1 MVDQVHPS
9 RLGQA
14 QGGKSQ
20 KLRGLGRGKVALP
33 KKEAQVRG
41 LGLISRGREHLTFST
56 QSSKQCLDYLKV
68 WEISYTMLYI
78 CL

>member
-1 MVDQVHPS
+1 MHPS
-9 RLGQA
+9 WLGQA

-33 KKEAQVRG
+33 KVKEAKVKG

-56 QSSKQCLDYLKV
+56 QLSKQCLDYLKV
-68 WEISYTMLYI
+68 WEISNTMLYI
-78 CL
+78 CM